1 MELINGRT
9 AEEIK
14 AAVINCAEHCS
25 CVDCPEDERDFCDQS
40 VVIAYAR
47 CLIERLE
54 AAQTRWISVKERLP
68 EAFVSV
74 LVQMPG
80 DKPFSTVREGY
91 ISKDGVWVA
100 GYFKREPDEVT
111 HWAEMPEPP
120 KEGAH
125 E

>member
-1 MELINGRT
+1 MGELINGRT

-14 AAVINCAEHCS
+14 RGMRACNGLRCDLE
-25 CVDCPEDERDFCDQS
+25 CPYSEIEYGCIGTMVRD
-40 VVIAYAR
+40 ALA
-47 CLIERLE
+47 LIERLE
-54 AAQTRWISVKERLP
+54 AAQPRWISVDERLP

-80 DKPFSTVREGY
+80 EKPFSTVREGY

-120 KEGAH
+120 KEGA
-125 E
+125 

>member
-1 MELINGRT
+1 MCPD
-9 AEEIK
+9 
-14 AAVINCAEHCS
+14 AAWDDCSLKLCA
-25 CVDCPEDERDFCDQS
+25 D
-40 VVIAYAR
+40 ALA
-47 CLIERLE
+47 LIERLE